1 MKKNNNNDI
10 ILVLL
15 LRKKKMR
22 SLCSNWQINYCI
34 ESINTTLYM
43 RIAGSLQRMAFTKQ
57 LLSEIK
63 IKEEPERILN
73 EYCVVALN

>member
-1 MKKNNNNDI
+1 
-10 ILVLL
+10 
-15 LRKKKMR
+15 
-22 SLCSNWQINYCI
+22 
-34 ESINTTLYM
+34 M